1 MASTCPLVPGPRRP
15 LVIAHRG
22 ASGTH
27 PENTAAAFE
36 AAARTGA
43 DAIETDVQLSADGVP
58 FLLHDDTPDRTTDA
72 LARGWE
78 PGTLAEQSTW
88 ADLRGLNASGGRGLA
103 QRIPHLDEVA
113 AAGLA
118 VDLEIKTPL
127 AHQARDV
134 VAAIADSWR
143 GNAVWQPL
151 LESARVAVT
160 SFDPTA
166 LLAAGELLAPWSV
179 PLGLITEAAP
189 SPDDLVDLTKGR
201 PLGPRAA
208 PRHRHPRPG
217 GGRPRRVPD
226 GVDLHRERR
235 RRPRASARGRRGR
248 VLHRLPLRWGR
259 AQACRCP

>member
-179 PLGLITEAAP
+179 TLGLITEAAP
-189 SPDDLVDLTKGR
+189 SPDDLVDLTEAGLAVLVLR
-201 PLGPRAA
+201 HDTVTPDLVAA
-208 PRHRHPRPG
+208 AHAASLTVWTYTVNADADRE
-217 GGRPRRVPD
+217 RVLAA
-226 GVDLHRERR
+226 GVD
-235 RRPRASARGRRGR
+235 GY
-248 VLHRLPLRWGR
+248 
-259 AQACRCP
+259 CTDCP